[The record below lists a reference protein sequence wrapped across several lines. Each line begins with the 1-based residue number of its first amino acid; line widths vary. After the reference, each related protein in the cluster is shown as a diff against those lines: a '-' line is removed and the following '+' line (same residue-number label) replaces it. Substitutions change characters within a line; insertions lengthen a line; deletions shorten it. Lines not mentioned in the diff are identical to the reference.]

1 MNIIGIRKYQEAV
14 EALHNVK
21 GYALVKNYSQIFGP
35 DNEYN
40 EESIFEVNFTSNLEN
55 EGSALANLFAPTGEG
70 PTLGIVGA
78 VYNQNIPTQEL
89 YDLYSSDDKRKNV
102 TIGVSNNKLYAK
114 KYVGPT
120 VKDQDS
126 DINVI
131 VLRYADVVLMLAEAL
146 NEIGYTGDDSGER
159 SEEHTSELQSQR

>member
-1 MNIIGIRKYQEAV
+1 M
-14 EALHNVK
+14 
-21 GYALVKNYSQIFGP
+21 
-35 DNEYN
+35 
-40 EESIFEVNFTSNLEN
+40 
-55 EGSALANLFAPTGEG
+55 
-70 PTLGIVGA
+70 
-78 VYNQNIPTQEL
+78 

-146 NEIGYTGDDSGER
+146 NEIGYTGDQDSDINVIVLRYADVVLLQYTFARR
-159 SEEHTSELQSQR
+159 SIYL

>member
-1 MNIIGIRKYQEAV
+1 M

-89 YDLYSSDDKRKNV
+89 YDL
-102 TIGVSNNKLYAK
+102 
-114 KYVGPT
+114 
-120 VKDQDS
+120 
-126 DINVI
+126 
-131 VLRYADVVLMLAEAL
+131 
-146 NEIGYTGDDSGER
+146 
-159 SEEHTSELQSQR
+159 

>member
-1 MNIIGIRKYQEAV
+1 M
-14 EALHNVK
+14 
-21 GYALVKNYSQIFGP
+21 
-35 DNEYN
+35 
-40 EESIFEVNFTSNLEN
+40 
-55 EGSALANLFAPTGEG
+55 
-70 PTLGIVGA
+70 
-78 VYNQNIPTQEL
+78 

-146 NEIGYTGDDSGER
+146 NEIGYTGDDSGEAFTLLNSIR
-159 SEEHTSELQSQR
+159 SRAGVSTYDSDDLPDQTSFRKAIADERRLELAFENHRWFVQVLLSKQ